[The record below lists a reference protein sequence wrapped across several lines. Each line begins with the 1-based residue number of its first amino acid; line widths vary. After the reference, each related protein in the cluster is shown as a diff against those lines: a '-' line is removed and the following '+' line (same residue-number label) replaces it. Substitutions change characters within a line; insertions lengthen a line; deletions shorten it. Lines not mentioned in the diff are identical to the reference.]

1 MKTIHLYLM
10 PGMAASPKIFE
21 ILEFPDPIEVHWL
34 SWIPPKENESLRSYA
49 ERMCER
55 VTHSNPVLL
64 GVSFGGILVQEMA
77 QCIPVQKVFVVSSV
91 KSEAELPLTMRLAK
105 KTNAHKLLP
114 LQWVE
119 NIEALALFAF
129 GKSIKKRLSLYRR
142 YLSER
147 DVDYLRWSIN
157 TIVNWKAPKETPN
170 RIHIHGTEDTVFP
183 FSAIREPV
191 LKIKGSHMMIL
202 TEKNWFNKHLPSLIL
217 GKEVPNETNIGVAN

>member
-34 SWIPPKENESLRSYA
+34 SWIPPKENESIRSYA

-105 KTNAHKLLP
+105 KTNAHK
-114 LQWVE
+114 
-119 NIEALALFAF
+119 FM
-129 GKSIKKRLSLYRR
+129 SMRL
-142 YLSER
+142 
-147 DVDYLRWSIN
+147 
-157 TIVNWKAPKETPN
+157 
-170 RIHIHGTEDTVFP
+170 
-183 FSAIREPV
+183 
-191 LKIKGSHMMIL
+191 
-202 TEKNWFNKHLPSLIL
+202 
-217 GKEVPNETNIGVAN
+217 